1 MNGIMPD
8 GPPGGPKQRPRVGGV
23 STTAQSTSPNSQR
36 YQLPC
41 TMTALPPDNCG
52 MRIVE
57 LSWVKMQIRI
67 PYSLK
72 FLCRCH
78 CGRQFHARRRLKTAQ
93 QKLRLQQT
101 PQEWG
106 NDEAT
111 EK

>member
-1 MNGIMPD
+1 
-8 GPPGGPKQRPRVGGV
+8 
-23 STTAQSTSPNSQR
+23 
-36 YQLPC
+36 LPC

-111 EK
+111 EKTHDQDQPHAETHVADVQRDRDQDPAAGD